1 VNAEPDLSIVS
12 FLSTSVGVIISH
24 TSFGN
29 DDEHLFREKAVDFL
43 EPPPL
48 SVKLNDTLRRCV
60 VRGSLMA
67 GRLLVLSGN
76 EQRRHSATACRLLT
90 LDSELDEL
98 ARLSDIMNLGAELS
112 IVSFLSTSVGVIIS
126 HTSLDDD
133 NDMRLLQGRA
143 TVFLTPAQMS
153 VELLN
158 VTLRCLVVRGSLT
171 AGRLQLLVR
180 SGNEARRSG
189 DE

>member
-1 VNAEPDLSIVS
+1 MRVTSGHDKLRCSTTAGRLLALDSEIERQNGVNAEPDLSIVS

-29 DDEHLFREKAVDFL
+29 DDEHLFRE
-43 EPPPL
+43 
-48 SVKLNDTLRRCV
+48 
-60 VRGSLMA
+60 
-67 GRLLVLSGN
+67 RLLVRSGN
-76 EQRRHSATACRLLT
+76 EQRRCSATACRLLA

-98 ARLSDIMNLGAELS
+98 ARLSDIVNLGAELS
-112 IVSFLSTSVGVIIS
+112 IVSFFSTSVGVIIS

-133 NDMRLLQGRA
+133 NDKRLLQARA

>member
-1 VNAEPDLSIVS
+1 
-12 FLSTSVGVIISH
+12 
-24 TSFGN
+24 
-29 DDEHLFREKAVDFL
+29 
-43 EPPPL
+43 
-48 SVKLNDTLRRCV
+48 
-60 VRGSLMA
+60 
-67 GRLLVLSGN
+67 
-76 EQRRHSATACRLLT
+76 
-90 LDSELDEL
+90 
-98 ARLSDIMNLGAELS
+98 MNLGAELS

-143 TVFLTPAQMS
+143 TLFLTPAQMS